1 MLLLAFGQSKSPVNK
16 YLYKKA
22 ITKKRIKKDND
33 ASLSI
38 FKLLNI
44 VEKTNAKVSMYRN
57 LLSSNLTT

>member
-1 MLLLAFGQSKSPVNK
+1 MLLFAFGQSKCPVNK

-44 VEKTNAKVSMYRN
+44 VEKTNAKVSM
-57 LLSSNLTT
+57 